1 PFFAVAVPDKLP
13 WTTDEQG
20 GIRMRLVDAFSL
32 VSIGKRLAPW
42 LVLVGAYGVA
52 DWLAIR
58 WWNLQLFS
66 WGSTAELING
76 ILLGLL
82 MSFRNR
88 VAYERWWEGRRLW
101 GQLTNDSRNLAGKL
115 AAFV

>member
-1 PFFAVAVPDKLP
+1 
-13 WTTDEQG
+13 
-20 GIRMRLVDAFSL
+20 MRLVDAFSL

-52 DWLAIR
+52 DWFAIR

-82 MSFRNR
+82 MSFRNSA
-88 VAYERWWEGRRLW
+88 AYQRWWEARGLW
-101 GQLTNDSRNLAGKL
+101 GQLTNDDLQQARGSIDQLVGLIQRKTGSGPVSR
-115 AAFV
+115 